1 MRILKFIKLFVLA
14 LCVISCQTSH
24 EFSVNVGDDD
34 KSISQSKYL
43 EFKRIVALGGGDSKE
58 SIMRKVDRVLLLDD
72 RIVVSDIVGNHV
84 LLFDSNGNF
93 LASTDALIGKGN
105 NEYIHVQDCAIDTE
119 RQLIYM
125 YCDRPYQFYVFDS
138 NLKLLSCIKVKDYI
152 SEITMDEKNLYA
164 YCVKDDNTSYELRM
178 YDKKKLDGSYK
189 TLLKYNEGIR
199 GVRGMGRVL
208 CGSDE
213 HIGFAMP
220 FSNVIYRIGHGEVKN
235 SISIDFANGW
245 FAYSDS
251 KKLSGRSFLNS
262 NKGKKWIIQNIH
274 SSDSIMFFNTNE
286 APSCMVNMKD
296 GTGNSYK
303 YFTDAYIPYSVSWFT
318 PCSSKQGLV
327 VMEMSVEGIRNYIK
341 YSKEKKKEL
350 PDAIKQLNIEDSAVN
365 PILQF
370 LQFRK

>member
-1 MRILKFIKLFVLA
+1 
-14 LCVISCQTSH
+14 
-24 EFSVNVGDDD
+24 
-34 KSISQSKYL
+34 
-43 EFKRIVALGGGDSKE
+43 
-58 SIMRKVDRVLLLDD
+58 
-72 RIVVSDIVGNHV
+72 
-84 LLFDSNGNF
+84 
-93 LASTDALIGKGN
+93 
-105 NEYIHVQDCAIDTE
+105 
-119 RQLIYM
+119 
-125 YCDRPYQFYVFDS
+125 
-138 NLKLLSCIKVKDYI
+138 
-152 SEITMDEKNLYA
+152 MDEKNLYA
-164 YCVKDDNTSYELRM
+164 YCVKDDNTSYELRK
-178 YDKKKLDGSYK
+178 YDKKKLNGSYK
-189 TLLKYNEGIR
+189 TLLKYDEGIR

-208 CGSDE
+208 CGSDA
-213 HIGFAMP
+213 HISFAMP
-220 FSNVIYRIGHGEVKN
+220 FSNVIYKIGQGEVKN
-235 SISIDFANGW
+235 SISIELKDW
-245 FAYSDS
+245 FTYGDS
-251 KKLSGRSFLNS
+251 KKLSSRGFINH

-286 APSCMVNMKD
+286 APFCMVNMKD